1 MQTSRLDLK
10 PLRAAAWPDRF
21 PFFWKKIA
29 DGRVAITHR
38 GPRDVAVWSRVGG
51 LAGYVASHPGTDSH
65 SQVPWWHAAMTH
77 AVGRMCCVTDADL
90 PVIPFRNRSSFVP
103 LSVVSTLAR
112 MDALHP
118 PGPDGSIGANPRS
131 I

>member
-1 MQTSRLDLK
+1 MGTRMVAVD
-10 PLRAAAWPDRF
+10 
-21 PFFWKKIA
+21 
-29 DGRVAITHR
+29 VAITHR
-38 GPRDVAVWSRVGG
+38 GPSDVAGWSMVGR

-103 LSVVSTLAR
+103 LSVLSTLAR

>member
-1 MQTSRLDLK
+1 M
-10 PLRAAAWPDRF
+10 
-21 PFFWKKIA
+21 
-29 DGRVAITHR
+29 
-38 GPRDVAVWSRVGG
+38 VGG

-65 SQVPWWHAAMTH
+65 SQVPWWRRSDDAC
-77 AVGRMCCVTDADL
+77 GRSHVLGVTDADL

-103 LSVVSTLAR
+103 LSVLSTLAR